1 LSIGRQQAR
10 WLILFTTIEPRL
22 IFLPLDY
29 DFETLRVPNLAVN
42 PAPGLRW
49 LRIPLFLWIS

>member
-29 DFETLRVPNLAVN
+29 YFETLRVPNLAVN
-42 PAPGLRW
+42 PAPGLR
-49 LRIPLFLWIS
+49 